1 MKVSKI
7 DAADVEAA
15 ENVVKEKRPHIP
27 AHTKFELWSKAGGRC
42 QFRGC
47 NKELWEDG
55 LTCSKLNLS
64 NIAHIVSWTPTG
76 PRGDKVRSPLLATA
90 ISNLMLTCQKHN
102 KVIDSYEYV
111 KDYPESLLLKM
122 KEEHE
127 DRIKIATSIV
137 PENKTTPLVY
147 MSKIF
152 DSKMNISDIEIK
164 NAAFPNFYPKIDEK
178 IYFNLEVSD
187 TDSDF
192 WNTEQKNLDIYFTRK
207 LKPKL
212 EDGTINHLSIFGF
225 APQPLLIYLGYL
237 LGDKYSIDIYPLQ
250 RNPKEWKWRETGPE
264 KVNYKITYPSDL
276 KYQPVLTISL
286 SDKIAEE
293 RVSASIDGNYSRWD
307 VSIEKPDR
315 EFLTNKEYLY
325 EFSRV
330 VSALLDEIKNAHG
343 ISTELRV
350 IPVMPIATSIEF
362 GRRIDP
368 KYSMPIKIYN
378 HNEKSQ
384 IFEPVLDICLPKNR
398 GDLN

>member
-1 MKVSKI
+1 MKVSKL
-7 DAADVEAA
+7 DAVDVNPTK
-15 ENVVKEKRPHIP
+15 NVVKEKRPHIP
-27 AHTKFELWSKAGGRC
+27 DHIKFELWSNAGGRC

-76 PRGDKVRSPLLATA
+76 PRGDEVRSLLLATE

-102 KVIDSYEYV
+102 KVIDSREYV
-111 KDYPESLLLKM
+111 KEYPEELLLKM
-122 KEEHE
+122 KKEHE
-127 DRIKIATSIV
+127 TRIRLATSII
-137 PENKTTPLVY
+137 PENQTTPLVY

-152 DSKMNISDIEIK
+152 DSKMHVSDTEIR
-164 NAAFPNFYPKIDEK
+164 NAVFPNFYPKIEEK
-178 IYFNLEVSD
+178 INLNFEVSD
-187 TDSDF
+187 TNSDF
-192 WNTEQKNLDIYFTRK
+192 WDTEKRNLEAYFSRNI
-207 LKPKL
+207 KPKL
-212 EDGTINHLSIFGF
+212 EDGTISHLSVFGF

-237 LGDKYSIDIYPLQ
+237 LGDKYTTDIYPLQ

-264 KVNYKITYPSDL
+264 RIKYKKNYPIDL

-286 SDKIAEE
+286 SDKITEE
-293 RVSASIDGNYSRWD
+293 RVSASIGNNYSRWD
-307 VSIEKPDR
+307 ISIEKPDR

-330 VSALLDEIKNAHG
+330 ISEVLDEIKNVHG
-343 ISTELRV
+343 ISTELKV
-350 IPVMPIATSIEF
+350 ITVMPIATAIEF

-378 HNEKSQ
+378 HNQDSQ
-384 IFEPVLDICLPKNR
+384 VFEPVLDICLPKDR